1 MQSAHGT
8 GEPELDALNS
18 TKWNHK
24 AQRVELPYIKGF
36 YPFLRKMFP
45 VSAILQKGLQV
56 TQKQYKKLAYHVT
69 RFCIC

>member
-24 AQRVELPYIKGF
+24 AQRVELPYIKGL

-45 VSAILQKGLQV
+45 VSAILQKRV
-56 TQKQYKKLAYHVT
+56 TSNPKNSIKN
-69 RFCIC
+69 